1 MLRGLGW
8 CFARRRSRFGL
19 RLREPWGTEKGAGM
33 DDFERQVFEMGERAK
48 ELSDAAQDEM
58 SRGLLGEASDALL
71 KAAKHLR
78 THAISPP
85 QH

>member
-1 MLRGLGW
+1 
-8 CFARRRSRFGL
+8 
-19 RLREPWGTEKGAGM
+19 M

-78 THAISPP
+78 THAISAP